1 MGKIGYASSYYAR
14 LIRATIPIADEN
26 SRLYYVMLLSFDVA
40 AGDRVHGIITKKILP
55 IVGKNTAKFLK
66 D

>member
-1 MGKIGYASSYYAR
+1 
-14 LIRATIPIADEN
+14 
-26 SRLYYVMLLSFDVA
+26 MLLSFDVS
-40 AGDRVHGIITKKILP
+40 AGDMVHGIITKKILP